1 MAKTSAIALREQ
13 AHKPKAGKKKLIEV
27 SFEPAEGGVI
37 SKTRHRVEGDDYG
50 PSETKTG
57 IHPTAEHAAAHLMT
71 TMEGCFTPSGMDNK
85 PAQGKSSVK

>member
-1 MAKTSAIALREQ
+1 MKTSAIALRES

-37 SKTRHRVEGDDYG
+37 SKTRHRTEGDEYG

-57 IHPTAEHAAAHLMT
+57 VHTAMDDAIKHLMT
-71 TMEGCFTPSGMDNK
+71 SMEDCFPAIGNK
-85 PAQGKSSVK
+85 AAEGKSSVK